1 MELRNLKK
9 LLVSHSRQDVLGR
22 DIIIIALLL
31 QVMGRGCWLIYV
43 RVWEGW
49 QGVRI
54 IFFFIFNS
62 MFVLVLIVL
71 SWVVHG
77 SCCVCFFVSFRLSLS
92 LIRSVRYYW
101 YIETVL

>member
-1 MELRNLKK
+1 MELRNLTK

-22 DIIIIALLL
+22 DMIIIVLLL

-43 RVWEGW
+43 RAWEGW
-49 QGVRI
+49 QGVGI
-54 IFFFIFNS
+54 IFFSIFTS
-62 MFVLVLIVL
+62 VFALVLIVL

-77 SCCVCFFVSFRLSLS
+77 SCVCFFVSFRLSLS

-101 YIETVL
+101 YIETVQ